1 MANNKKSVTHPQV
14 NSNVR
19 KKCVHEDAKILIKKQ
34 GAEYY
39 WRNTAWDQV
48 INDLRSNLIFNSSLG
63 SKELFHSNM
72 LGMFLQQGESD
83 DVLLSYLADEL
94 AKWIGPKTDGNDRK
108 KYRVVSVFR
117 EYQNFDLLIAFL
129 EESQYELLKNDN
141 AGLLLLEQLRGA
153 SAPLSLKCVGENVLQ
168 SKWDEILRAFME
180 CCQFTVIENKF
191 KAIPN
196 KNQLEE
202 YHNKVCKGL
211 KFIYGAGKNNVKINE
226 QNTTFYLLAPHYSL
240 QVFTHNFTEIPEPWN
255 LASYENFSDI
265 MGFVAQ
271 FKRSK
276 AKDAFTLQYVKD
288 YGSLIRKLMLM
299 TRRKI
304 SDPIEEEGAVFP
316 DESFA
321 QKLESI
327 RLRDFYEKLWF
338 SAMVNK
344 MREFVI
350 DKKDVR
356 VEPESGY
363 GHESGLMGYKCFLL
377 DGSDIVY
384 GGQIQNRQFR
394 FYVEPSPKK
403 GCKWANFDGD
413 EFQDK
418 LNQVKYD
425 TLLELKFAGIDK
437 ACTVRELENA
447 MPTKVVL
454 GDEVLAESENH
465 PQKLLSFGDF
475 KYVYVEIADDVTQNQ
490 LSDLIK
496 VALDKLDGMVRQERE
511 LFKVSLKN

>member
-1 MANNKKSVTHPQV
+1 M
-14 NSNVR
+14 
-19 KKCVHEDAKILIKKQ
+19 
-34 GAEYY
+34 
-39 WRNTAWDQV
+39 
-48 INDLRSNLIFNSSLG
+48 
-63 SKELFHSNM
+63 
-72 LGMFLQQGESD
+72 
-83 DVLLSYLADEL
+83 
-94 AKWIGPKTDGNDRK
+94 
-108 KYRVVSVFR
+108 
-117 EYQNFDLLIAFL
+117 
-129 EESQYELLKNDN
+129 
-141 AGLLLLEQLRGA
+141 
-153 SAPLSLKCVGENVLQ
+153 
-168 SKWDEILRAFME
+168 
-180 CCQFTVIENKF
+180 
-191 KAIPN
+191 
-196 KNQLEE
+196 
-202 YHNKVCKGL
+202 
-211 KFIYGAGKNNVKINE
+211 
-226 QNTTFYLLAPHYSL
+226 
-240 QVFTHNFTEIPEPWN
+240 
-255 LASYENFSDI
+255 
-265 MGFVAQ
+265 
-271 FKRSK
+271 KRSK

-344 MREFVI
+344 MREFVV

-377 DGSDIVY
+377 DGGDIVY
-384 GGQIQNRQFR
+384 GVQIQNRQFR

-413 EFQDK
+413 EFEDK

-475 KYVYVEIADDVTQNQ
+475 KYVYVEIADDVTQKQ

-496 VALDKLDGMVRQERE
+496 VALEKLDGMVRQERA
-511 LFKVSLKN
+511 LFKVSLKKV

>member
-1 MANNKKSVTHPQV
+1 
-14 NSNVR
+14 
-19 KKCVHEDAKILIKKQ
+19 
-34 GAEYY
+34 
-39 WRNTAWDQV
+39 
-48 INDLRSNLIFNSSLG
+48 
-63 SKELFHSNM
+63 
-72 LGMFLQQGESD
+72 
-83 DVLLSYLADEL
+83 
-94 AKWIGPKTDGNDRK
+94 
-108 KYRVVSVFR
+108 
-117 EYQNFDLLIAFL
+117 
-129 EESQYELLKNDN
+129 
-141 AGLLLLEQLRGA
+141 
-153 SAPLSLKCVGENVLQ
+153 
-168 SKWDEILRAFME
+168 
-180 CCQFTVIENKF
+180 
-191 KAIPN
+191 
-196 KNQLEE
+196 
-202 YHNKVCKGL
+202 
-211 KFIYGAGKNNVKINE
+211 
-226 QNTTFYLLAPHYSL
+226 
-240 QVFTHNFTEIPEPWN
+240 
-255 LASYENFSDI
+255 

-363 GHESGLMGYKCFLL
+363 GHEAGLMGYKCFLL

-384 GGQIQNRQFR
+384 GVQIQNRQFR

-413 EFQDK
+413 EFEDK

-475 KYVYVEIADDVTQNQ
+475 KYVYVEIADDVTQKQ
-490 LSDLIK
+490 LSELIK
-496 VALDKLDGMVRQERE
+496 VALEKLDETVRQERE
-511 LFKVSLKN
+511 LSVHR